1 MAQTQP
7 QTLRQQK
14 KRRRI
19 IETASRVF
27 AERDYHAVT
36 MDEIAQGSGVGKGTL
51 YRYFDSKEDL
61 FIALMDEGLALLADR
76 LEEEQKAEVPPAEIL
91 SRMIHAIV
99 RSFSEHLPFFRILNG
114 DKGRLI
120 VRKKQLFKE
129 RRRRLVTVLGRVLER
144 GMASGVFRQ
153 VDPEVTPS
161 LLIGM
166 VWGMVLN
173 HSGQT
178 TPEALAAVIVDLF
191 LHGTLVPEGGAR

>member
-1 MAQTQP
+1 MTPP
-7 QTLRQQK
+7 QSLAPRQRK

-19 IETASRVF
+19 LETASRVF

-36 MDEIAQGSGVGKGTL
+36 MEEIAQRSGVGKGTL

-61 FIALMDEGLALLADR
+61 FIALMDEGLHLLADR
-76 LEEEQKAEVPPAEIL
+76 LEEEQKAEVPPAETL

-99 RSFSEHLPFFRILNG
+99 HSFCKHLPFFRILNG
-114 DKGRLI
+114 DKGRII
-120 VRKKQLFKE
+120 VRKKQLFHE
-129 RRRRLVTVLGRVLER
+129 RRRRMVVTLGRVLER
-144 GMASGVFRQ
+144 GMAAGIFRQ

-173 HSGQT
+173 HSQHA
-178 TPEALAAVIVDLF
+178 TPDALAAVIVDIF
-191 LHGTLVPEGGAR
+191 LRGTLRPNGVP

>member
-1 MAQTQP
+1 MVQTQP
-7 QTLRQQK
+7 QALRQQK

-36 MDEIAQGSGVGKGTL
+36 MDEIAQRSGVGKGTL

-99 RSFSEHLPFFRILNG
+99 RSFCQHLPFFRILNG

-129 RRRRLVTVLGRVLER
+129 RRRRLVTALGRVLER

-178 TPEALAAVIVDLF
+178 TPEALARVIVDLF
-191 LHGTLVPEGGAR
+191 LRGTLVPESGAR

>member
-36 MDEIAQGSGVGKGTL
+36 MDGIAQRSGVGKGTL

-191 LHGTLVPEGGAR
+191 LHGTLVPESGAS

>member
-1 MAQTQP
+1 MTSP
-7 QTLRQQK
+7 QSLAPRQQK

-36 MDEIAQGSGVGKGTL
+36 MDEVAQRSGVGKGTL

-76 LEEEQKAEVPPAEIL
+76 LEEEQKAEVPPAETL

-99 RSFSEHLPFFRILNG
+99 RSFCQHLPFFRILNG
-114 DKGRLI
+114 DKGRII
-120 VRKKQLFKE
+120 VRKKQLFQE
-129 RRRRLVTVLGRVLER
+129 RRRRMVITLGRVLEH
-144 GMASGVFRQ
+144 GMAAGVFRQ
-153 VDPEVTPS
+153 MDIEVTPS

-173 HSGQT
+173 HSQHT
-178 TPEALAAVIVDLF
+178 TPDTLAAVIIDIFFRRALAP
-191 LHGTLVPEGGAR
+191 GSGAR